1 MLSISMY
8 GEDLETKQKAQ
19 KSYSTHFT
27 KLIFICYTH

>member
-8 GEDLETKQKAQ
+8 GEDLETKQEAH

-27 KLIFICYTH
+27 KPIFICYTH